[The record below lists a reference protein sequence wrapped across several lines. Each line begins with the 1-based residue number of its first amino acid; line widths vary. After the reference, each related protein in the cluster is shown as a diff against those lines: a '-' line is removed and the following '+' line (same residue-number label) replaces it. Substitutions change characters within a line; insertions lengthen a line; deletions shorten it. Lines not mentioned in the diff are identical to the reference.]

1 MLGKRNVTTPI
12 LMTSWRH
19 LKFWPYR
26 FIFIGL
32 QSLKQVFWFILVVP
46 LSIYLIWFNYI
57 YNNTT
62 SFRMVGYIPLTSM
75 VLPVFPTLEQ
85 SPTLPI
91 SHLGKKNR
99 SFPNQK
105 KTKFSTSKNVVK
117 TPSFLP
123 SKTGG
128 CVTSYD
134 AFNGQVFCVKVV
146 WTECISTFNSWRFFC
161 ARLGLVGIGK
171 LIVLIWK
178 VEMYLSHSSY
188 TARLHA

>member
-105 KTKFSTSKNVVK
+105 K
-117 TPSFLP
+117 PSFQP
-123 SKTGG
+123 AKM
-128 CVTSYD
+128 
-134 AFNGQVFCVKVV
+134 
-146 WTECISTFNSWRFFC
+146 SWKRHRFFLQKQVD
-161 ARLGLVGIGK
+161 AWQVTMLLTAKFFASKSFEPNASQRSTPGVFSAQGWDWLGLGS
-171 LIVLIWK
+171 W
-178 VEMYLSHSSY
+178 
-188 TARLHA
+188 